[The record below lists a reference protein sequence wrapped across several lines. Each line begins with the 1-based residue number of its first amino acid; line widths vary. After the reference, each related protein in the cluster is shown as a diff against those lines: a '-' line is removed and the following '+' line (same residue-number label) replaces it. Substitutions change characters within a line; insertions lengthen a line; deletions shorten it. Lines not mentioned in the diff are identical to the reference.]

1 MLGESRSYRNLFQAF
16 REVFIFEQLRVLWI
30 KSTAICAWR
39 CRIIASFCGLNI
51 NINTIIFINRSQAT
65 G

>member
-30 KSTAICAWR
+30 KSRANCAW
-39 CRIIASFCGLNI
+39 
-51 NINTIIFINRSQAT
+51 
-65 G
+65 